1 MAGEGQG
8 EAPSALSAAQR
19 ARMERNRLRART
31 LHEARLVRAGA
42 GAAEAARAM

>member
-8 EAPSALSAAQR
+8 ESSSLSAAQR

-31 LHEARLVRAGA
+31 LHEARLVRTGTD
-42 GAAEAARAM
+42 AASATSTM